1 MNTNTCNPRSRKRT
15 NGFFVPSF
23 ENIINELMHTN
34 VSDIVTHKNI
44 KYTSPAVNVQQ
55 TEDKFVLEMALPG
68 MSKKEVSLN
77 IENDILTIASV
88 KEIDKDIKYRLR
100 EFNYGTFERKFR
112 LSDKIDQSSIAAKF
126 TNGVLIITLLKKP
139 EQAPKTV
146 TIK

>member
-1 MNTNTCNPRSRKRT
+1 MNTNTCNPKAKRRN

-34 VSDIVTHKNI
+34 VGEIVTHKNI

-55 TEDKFVLEMALPG
+55 MDDKFVLEMALPG
-68 MSKKEVSLN
+68 MSKKEVAIH
-77 IENDILTIASV
+77 IEKDVLTIASS
-88 KEIDKDIKYRLR
+88 KEIDKDVNYRLR

-112 LSDKIDQSSIAAKF
+112 ISDKVDQSSVDAKF
-126 TNGVLIITLLKKP
+126 KNGVLIITLHKKP
-139 EQAPKTV
+139 EVAPKNI